1 MRVDRHFSLAAIT
14 SLALGFGLLLVAW
27 VMATQPFAAPDEP
40 SHYLRA
46 LSIANGHL
54 LGAKVPYPYGGLM
67 PAQLAWVDQG
77 TRAVWVPAGLSP
89 PVPCIDHKPNFAVL
103 APGCREASEVGNYH
117 PLPYLLPAL
126 ALDVSNDSTTG
137 LYLSRLASAIPCLA
151 FILLAF
157 ALLWDGS
164 AWSLL
169 GPLGAI
175 TPMVLFISSIVNP
188 NGLELAACL
197 AFAASV
203 LRIARVPSRPPSW
216 VWAAFALSGAAGIL
230 AWQLGPV
237 FVLADLALGAALL
250 GPRGLRT
257 LRISEGRRLALPAL
271 TLTTA
276 TALYLVYGVVS
287 GVAHSTFGISPIRQ
301 SLHQGLSQLVPMLG
315 NSVGTFGSLTVP
327 LPFAAYR
334 TWWLLVGAII
344 CGAMW
349 VGSRRERS
357 LLAAVVV
364 LVLAFPVLFFAWVYR
379 FTGFA
384 MQGALRAAGDGADPP
399 PRRRNNPPTPSDAP
413 FAQAPRTAACRRR
426 GVGRGL
432 SGLRL
437 VVQRVSC
444 SRRPKHHQLLR
455 ARCLESSAR
464 LVALDRKRCSRHRSA
479 TRVRNARNPRLTR
492 QRALDPSGSSPPV
505 GSRLRSTRPETLL
518 MSHV

>member
-46 LSIANGHL
+46 LSIANGQL
-54 LGAKVPYPYGGLM
+54 LGAKVPYPYGGLT

-77 TRAVWVPAGLSP
+77 TRAVWVPAPLSP

-117 PLPYLLPAL
+117 PLPYLLPAVAIGL
-126 ALDVSNDSTTG
+126 AKDGTTG
-137 LYLSRLASAIPCLA
+137 LYLARLASAIPCLA

-169 GPLGAI
+169 GLVGAI

-203 LRIARVPSRPPSW
+203 LRITRATSRPPSW

-237 FVLADLALGAALL
+237 FVLADLALGAVLL
-250 GPRGLRT
+250 GPSGLRT
-257 LRISEGRRLALPAL
+257 LRVSEGRRLGLPAL
-271 TLTTA
+271 TLITA
-276 TALYLVYGVVS
+276 TALYLVYGVAS

-301 SLHQGLSQLVPMLG
+301 SLHEGLAQLVPMLG

-327 LPFAAYR
+327 LPFGAYR
-334 TWWLLVGAII
+334 TWWLLVSAII

-349 VGSRRERS
+349 VGSRRERL
-357 LLAAVVV
+357 LLAAVVA

-384 MQGALRAAGDGADPP
+384 MQGRYVLPVMVLIPLLAGEIIHRRLQTRPTHRLRELLPAGAA
-399 PRRRNNPPTPSDAP
+399 
-413 FAQAPRTAACRRR
+413 
-426 GVGRGL
+426 V
-432 SGLRL
+432 
-437 VVQRVSC
+437 
-444 SRRPKHHQLLR
+444 
-455 ARCLESSAR
+455 
-464 LVALDRKRCSRHRSA
+464 LVAGFQAYAWWFNASA
-479 TRVRNARNPRLTR
+479 VAGVPNTIPFYAHAVW
-492 QRALDPSGSSPPV
+492 SPPLGWWPWIASAAV
-505 GSRLRSTRPETLL
+505 GTSALLAFAMLGILASRVNA
-518 MSHV
+518 H